1 MNNEREFGTWRAEDV
16 PFSIEYCLRVM
27 EELRAYAEAGFNKIP
42 HGGLEVGAVLLGSVE
57 NRTIRITEWRMI
69 HCEHSRGPGFTLSD
83 NDLAGLDRLM
93 RDIRKEPALEALLP
107 VGWFHTHTRSG
118 LFLSTE
124 DISVHERFFPEPWQ
138 VALVITVAVDQPV
151 CAGFFVRSAGGT
163 LDGGQSPHE
172 FVVARNRALAVRTR
186 ETAILPPKVSAEA
199 PAKSAGPTLPPIPE
213 PAVPDVEGP
222 HQAARVEAPAAIEPP
237 ITAPQEPQEIE
248 PPRLELLRTSWPFPE
263 EPIPADIPAE
273 PQAAPRSRWRAFAP
287 LAAIAAIVIVAIF
300 VFRFLAGE
308 SGPPLTLQIEEVQ
321 DQLIIQWNRSAAVVQ
336 AAENA
341 ELAIVD
347 GSEQQVVKLSAAEV
361 RNGAITYART
371 SGDVNVRLTLM
382 QEGRPL
388 AEESVRYVGQ
398 PAEGRE
404 TPAPSEPD
412 GEAQLLLKARD
423 DLRAEIQKEENR
435 RKTLEGAIR
444 ALENR
449 LRVVRSS
456 RQ

>member
-1 MNNEREFGTWRAEDV
+1 MSNEREFGTWRAKDV
-16 PFSIEYCLRVM
+16 PFSIEYCLRVI
-27 EELRAYAEAGFNKIP
+27 EELRAYAEAGFKKIP
-42 HGGLEVGAVLLGSVE
+42 HGGLEVGAVLLGMVE
-57 NRTIRITEWRMI
+57 NRTIRITEWRTI
-69 HCEHSRGPGFTLSD
+69 HCEHARGPGFTLSD
-83 NDLAGLDRLM
+83 NDLAGLDRLL
-93 RDIRKEPALEALLP
+93 RDIRTEPALEKLLP

-138 VALVITVAVDQPV
+138 VALVMTVAGDQPV
-151 CAGFFVRSAGGT
+151 RVGFFLRSAEGA

-172 FVVARNRALAVRTR
+172 FDVALNRALAARSR
-186 ETAILPPKVSAEA
+186 ETPILPPKASAGE
-199 PAKSAGPTLPPIPE
+199 PAKSASPPLPPTPE
-213 PAVPDVEGP
+213 QAVPDAEAP
-222 HQAARVEAPAAIEPP
+222 QQAARVEAPAAIEPR
-237 ITAPQEPQEIE
+237 ITAPREPQEIE
-248 PPRLELLRTSWPFPE
+248 PPRLELLRPSWPFPE
-263 EPIPADIPAE
+263 EPIQSEMSTE
-273 PQAAPRSRWRAFAP
+273 PPAAPRSRWRAFAP
-287 LAAIAAIVIVAIF
+287 LAAIAAIVIVAIL

-308 SGPPLTLQIEEVQ
+308 PGPPLTLRIEEVQ
-321 DQLIIQWNRSAAVVQ
+321 EQLIIQWNPSAAVVQ

-347 GSEQQVVKLSAAEV
+347 GSEQQVVELSAAEV

-371 SGDVNVRLTLM
+371 SGDVNLRLTLM

-398 PAEGRE
+398 PAEARE

>member
-1 MNNEREFGTWRAEDV
+1 M
-16 PFSIEYCLRVM
+16 
-27 EELRAYAEAGFNKIP
+27 
-42 HGGLEVGAVLLGSVE
+42 
-57 NRTIRITEWRMI
+57 
-69 HCEHSRGPGFTLSD
+69 
-83 NDLAGLDRLM
+83 
-93 RDIRKEPALEALLP
+93 
-107 VGWFHTHTRSG
+107 
-118 LFLSTE
+118 STE
-124 DISVHERFFPEPWQ
+124 
-138 VALVITVAVDQPV
+138 
-151 CAGFFVRSAGGT
+151 
-163 LDGGQSPHE
+163 
-172 FVVARNRALAVRTR
+172 
-186 ETAILPPKVSAEA
+186 PP
-199 PAKSAGPTLPPIPE
+199 
-213 PAVPDVEGP
+213 
-222 HQAARVEAPAAIEPP
+222 
-237 ITAPQEPQEIE
+237 
-248 PPRLELLRTSWPFPE
+248 
-263 EPIPADIPAE
+263 
-273 PQAAPRSRWRAFAP
+273 AAPRNRWRAFAP
-287 LAAIAAIVIVAIF
+287 LAAIAAIVIVAIL

-308 SGPPLTLQIEEVQ
+308 PGPPLTLRIEEVQ
-321 DQLIIQWNRSAAVVQ
+321 EQLIIQWNPSAAVVQ

-347 GSEQQVVKLSAAEV
+347 GSEQQVVELSAAEV

-371 SGDVNVRLTLM
+371 SGDVNLRLTLM

-398 PAEGRE
+398 PAEARE